1 MNHSTQAYDRW
12 ISALQSQSLTAE
24 QILREGLSFS
34 QQSQSL
40 SNRLEHLDRL
50 KAMLNL
56 FRPLNRE
63 IVAELKQRY
72 DVRFTYHSN
81 AIEGNTLSLRET
93 ALVLER
99 GITIA
104 GKSLKEHLEV
114 IGHEQAINYIE
125 SFAEANAVINEWELR
140 QIHSLILR
148 QIDPEMAGRFRQ
160 LDVKAA
166 GTEYVYPPHYQVQAL
181 MISFVQWLNSQ
192 EALCLHPIVY
202 AAEAHLQLVTIHPF
216 QDGNGRL
223 ARLLMNLLLI
233 RSGFPITVIT
243 NQQRSDYIDAI
254 VQAQAGRGA
263 EALFILVANA
273 AQEALIESLSVVA
286 TAASSRGLG
295 QGFFEQIIHY
305 F

>member
-12 ISALQSQSLTAE
+12 ILALQSQSLSAE
-24 QILREGLSFS
+24 QVLRARLSFS
-34 QQSQSL
+34 PQSQSL

-50 KAMLNL
+50 KAMLDL
-56 FRPLNRE
+56 FRPLNGE

-125 SFAEANAVINEWELR
+125 SFAKADAVIDEWELR

-148 QIDPEMAGRFRQ
+148 QIDPEMAGRFRR

-192 EALCLHPIVY
+192 EALSLHPIVY
-202 AAEAHLQLVTIHPF
+202 ASEAHLRLVTIHPF

-254 VQAQAGRGA
+254 VQAQADRGT

-286 TAASSRGLG
+286 TAASSRGQG